1 MLSILTSELSAN
13 WLNIPDDVLALLAED
28 EKALLS
34 IKQKKYRPSIN
45 IESVTITNKRLIL
58 RKPSMLRIKKTF
70 IDYFYSDIS
79 NVVLDKGPLRST
91 LMLNLRFEGN
101 DLVIEDIPNSDALE
115 AFKHIREGIDRWRR
129 ESHTP

>member
-1 MLSILTSELSAN
+1 MN
-13 WLNIPDDVLALLAED
+13 VPDDVIPLLAED
-28 EKALLS
+28 EKALFA

-45 IESVTITNKRLIL
+45 TETVTITNKRLIL

-70 IDYFYSDIS
+70 IDYFYSDIA

-115 AFKHIREGIDRWRR
+115 AFKYIREGIDKWRR
-129 ESHTP
+129 ETSSSPTP

>member
-1 MLSILTSELSAN
+1 M
-13 WLNIPDDVLALLAED
+13 NIPDVVLSLLADD

-34 IKQKKYRPSIN
+34 IKQKKYRPNIN

-58 RKPSMLRIKKTF
+58 RKPSMLRIKRTF
-70 IDYFYSDIS
+70 VDYFCSDIF
-79 NVVLDKGPLRST
+79 NVILDKGSLRST

-115 AFKHIREGIDRWRR
+115 AFKYIREGIERWRK
-129 ESHTP
+129 ESSFTP

>member
-1 MLSILTSELSAN
+1 
-13 WLNIPDDVLALLAED
+13 LNIPDDVLELLAED
-28 EKALLS
+28 ERALFI

-45 IESVTITNKRLIL
+45 IDTVTITDKRLIL

-79 NVVLDKGPLRST
+79 NVVLNKGPLRST

-101 DLVIEDIPNSDALE
+101 DLVIEDIPNSEALE
-115 AFKHIREGIDRWRR
+115 AFKHIREGIDKWRR
-129 ESHTP
+129 ETSYTP

>member
-1 MLSILTSELSAN
+1 MN
-13 WLNIPDDVLALLAED
+13 VPDDVLSLLADD

-58 RKPSMLRIKKTF
+58 RKPSMLRIKKMF

-101 DLVIEDIPNSDALE
+101 DLVIEDIPNNDALE
-115 AFKHIREGIDRWRR
+115 AFKHIREGIERWRR
-129 ESHTP
+129 ESSFTP